1 MAIYAHRKGSESN
14 DALMQRFKKQVQ
26 KTGLMKLLRTRKA
39 FKKNDSK
46 RATRMKAVKREEY
59 RSKNRKKQFYSNM

>member
-1 MAIYAHRKGSESN
+1 MAIYAYRKGSESN

-26 KTGLMKLLRTRKA
+26 KTGLMKLLRARQA
-39 FKKNDSK
+39 FKKKDTK
-46 RATRMKAVKREEY
+46 RSVRLKAVKREEY

>member
-26 KTGLMKLLRTRKA
+26 KTGLMKLLRTRQA
-39 FKKNDSK
+39 FRKSDSK

-59 RSKNRKKQFYSNM
+59 RAKNRKQQFYSNM

>member
-26 KTGLMKLLRTRKA
+26 KTGLMKLLRTRQA
-39 FKKNDSK
+39 FRKNDSK
-46 RATRMKAVKREEY
+46 RAVRMKAVKREEY